1 MSLTY
6 RFNTFSNS
14 SYEGIYF
21 FWLLD
26 HKGQQVMRSDKYYVS
41 SKQCAFNA
49 WKEVENTPPCCGI
62 KIFKR
67 FITASDVVNLLNNK
81 IK

>member
-1 MSLTY
+1 MKV
-6 RFNTFSNS
+6 
-14 SYEGIYF
+14 YF

-26 HKGQQVMRSDKYYVS
+26 HKGQQVMRSEKYYVS